1 MYRCLLM
8 SYLAD
13 KPYGKRKTDK
23 PLPDEKRR
31 HLQSIRRDVDED
43 PSGMIRRYLR
53 LASKVLDDE
62 RLTREDGNEPMPRLN
77 AQSRGAA

>member
-1 MYRCLLM
+1 MYLCLLM

-13 KPYGKRKTDK
+13 KPYGKRKTDRA
-23 PLPDEKRR
+23 LPEEKRR

-62 RLTREDGNEPMPRLN
+62 RPGEDGSEPRLDV
-77 AQSRGAA
+77 QKRGAA